1 VSWTIRPATVDDVR
15 DLVILRRAMFEAM
28 GHTDSDAL
36 DRMCDASA
44 EYFERDLPSGAF
56 RAWVAEENGRPIAS
70 IGLVVHRVPPSPGR
84 PVGKE
89 AYVMNL
95 VTLPDY
101 RRRGIGSALLD
112 CVLAVVRSE
121 GIPMASLHATQTG
134 RRIYER
140 AGFRIDERSPEMRA
154 RLS

>member
-15 DLVILRRAMFEAM
+15 DLVTLRRVMFEAM
-28 GHTDSDAL
+28 GHTDPDAL
-36 DRMCDASA
+36 DRMCEASA
-44 EYFERDLPSGAF
+44 EFFERDLPTGAF
-56 RAWVAEENGRPIAS
+56 RAWIAEQDGRPIAS
-70 IGLVVHRVPPSPGR
+70 IGLVVHRVPPSPSR

-95 VTLPDY
+95 VTLPDH
-101 RRRGIGSALLD
+101 RRRGIASALLD
-112 CVLAVVRSE
+112 CALAAARSE
-121 GIPMASLHATQTG
+121 GIPVASLHATRIG

-140 AGFRIDERSPEMRA
+140 AGFEIDEDLPEMRV